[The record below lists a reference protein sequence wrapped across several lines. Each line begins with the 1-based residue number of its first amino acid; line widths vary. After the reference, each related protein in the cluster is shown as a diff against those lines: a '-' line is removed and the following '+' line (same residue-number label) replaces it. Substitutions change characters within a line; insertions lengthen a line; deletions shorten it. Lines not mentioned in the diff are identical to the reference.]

1 MPNFLDQNIAG
12 GTHMNQ
18 VDSPLPSWR
27 CLTPV
32 FIGALFAVSG
42 CSTLTGDGTSQTI
55 GVETVD
61 VVDTSRIYDA
71 KCTLSNDEGSWSV
84 VTPGSVMIHRSNK
97 LLDIDCRKEGYLQ
110 ESSHSVDSD
119 TKANMWGNIIFG
131 GGVGAI
137 IDHNNGSAYEYPEVI
152 QVPMRRVAEED
163 ASDAN

>member
-1 MPNFLDQNIAG
+1 
-12 GTHMNQ
+12 
-18 VDSPLPSWR
+18 
-27 CLTPV
+27 
-32 FIGALFAVSG
+32 
-42 CSTLTGDGTSQTI
+42 
-55 GVETVD
+55 
-61 VVDTSRIYDA
+61 
-71 KCTLSNDEGSWSV
+71 
-84 VTPGSVMIHRSNK
+84 MIHRSNK

>member
-1 MPNFLDQNIAG
+1 
-12 GTHMNQ
+12 MNQ
-18 VDSPLPSWR
+18 VDSPVPSWR

-32 FIGALFAVSG
+32 FMGALFAVSG

-61 VVDTSRIYDA
+61 IVDTSRIYDA